1 MNQLYVRILALL
13 SQFNNRV
20 CLLVRNFKY
29 LYNVYDSVISNNRGR
44 DVTRTPIYSKQIET
58 TDNLIKSEEDI
69 SKNELTFIHSSET
82 YDRSISRSELIDIVK
97 HEYSKIKQSKHM
109 FEDISQNIKLNINY
123 E

>member
-82 YDRSISRSELIDIVK
+82 CDRSISRSELIDIVK